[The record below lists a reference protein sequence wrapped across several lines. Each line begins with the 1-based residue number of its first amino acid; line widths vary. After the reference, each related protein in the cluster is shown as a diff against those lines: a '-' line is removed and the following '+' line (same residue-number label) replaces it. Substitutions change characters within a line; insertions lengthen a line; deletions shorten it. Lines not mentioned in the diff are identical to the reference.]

1 MKRFYADYVTHCLKY
16 YAMHQEEQR
25 FRSHVDEMNWTA
37 VDRVLERIP
46 AEHAELILDIYST
59 PVGVGEAVAIAAAA
73 HEIHEKVVWSVVK
86 KVESMVARERDLI

>member
-16 YAMHQEEQR
+16 YAMHQEEKQ

-59 PVGVGEAVAIAAAA
+59 PTGVGEAVAVAAAA
-73 HEIHEKVVWSVVK
+73 HEIPEKVVWSVVK